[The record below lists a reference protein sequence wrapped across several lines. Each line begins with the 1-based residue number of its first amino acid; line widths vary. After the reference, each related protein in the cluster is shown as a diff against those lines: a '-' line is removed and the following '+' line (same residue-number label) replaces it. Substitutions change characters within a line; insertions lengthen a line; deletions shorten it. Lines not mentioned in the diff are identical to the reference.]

1 MGYRIA
7 ADAVVLL
14 HLGFIV
20 FALAGGLLVLR
31 WPAVAL
37 AHVPAMA
44 WATLI
49 ELVGGLC
56 PLTTL
61 ENALRRAAGAR
72 GYSGGFVEHYVI
84 GIVYP
89 AGLTRQ
95 HQLVLAAIVLI
106 VNALVYGWLLRRRRR
121 AAHSARDARRTRV

>member
-1 MGYRIA
+1 MGYRLA

-20 FALAGGLLVLR
+20 FALAGGLLASR

-37 AHVPAMA
+37 VHVPAMA
-44 WATLI
+44 WAAFV
-49 ELVGGLC
+49 ELAGRLC
-56 PLTTL
+56 PLTTF
-61 ENALRRAAGAR
+61 ENRLRAAAGAR
-72 GYSGGFVEHYVI
+72 GYGGGFVEHYVI

-95 HQLVLAAIVLI
+95 HELVLAAIVVI
-106 VNALVYGWLLRRRRR
+106 VNALVYGWLWRRWRAGRRREESRPF
-121 AAHSARDARRTRV
+121 A

>member
-31 WPAVAL
+31 WPVVAL
-37 AHVPAMA
+37 AQVPAMA
-44 WATLI
+44 WATFI
-49 ELVGGLC
+49 ELTGRLC
-56 PLTTL
+56 PLTTV
-61 ENALRRAAGAR
+61 ENRLRVAAGAR
-72 GYSGGFVEHYVI
+72 GYGGGFVEHYVI

-95 HQLVLAAIVLI
+95 DELVLAAVVVI
-106 VNALVYGWLLRRRRR
+106 VNVMVYGWVLRRRRPR
-121 AAHSARDARRTRV
+121 SA

>member
-20 FALAGGLLVLR
+20 FALAGGSLVLR
-31 WPAVAL
+31 WPVVAL

-44 WATLI
+44 WATSI
-49 ELVGGLC
+49 ELTGRLC
-56 PLTTL
+56 PLTTV
-61 ENALRRAAGAR
+61 ENRLRAAAGAR
-72 GYSGGFVEHYVI
+72 GYTGGFVEHYVI

-95 HQLVLAAIVLI
+95 DELVLAAVVVI
-106 VNALVYGWLLRRRRR
+106 VNVLVYAWVLTRRRR
-121 AAHSARDARRTRV
+121 ASRGSDTCQTRV